1 LNATQRRTIQSAW
14 RDRSSSRS
22 TLAAVLIAMGRKDDA
37 REAAGRSLEIDEVDE
52 VAMSVVISIRPTT

>member
-1 LNATQRRTIQSAW
+1 
-14 RDRSSSRS
+14 
-22 TLAAVLIAMGRKDDA
+22 MGRKDDA